1 MEVVIRMN
9 INYCQGCGN
18 NEVNSH
24 TQEYSGWT
32 FCNLE
37 CADTFKE
44 EINFAIP
51 DQLKYIGDD
60 EE

>member
-1 MEVVIRMN
+1 MKT
-9 INYCQGCGN
+9 NYCQGCGN
-18 NEVNSH
+18 HDINSH

-44 EINFAIP
+44 EINLAIP